1 MLIDFYGLLRKID
14 IRYKA
19 VFISSFVFGLLS
31 QGMGLFNK
39 YSVQD
44 DPITYNGFKDSIPLG
59 RWMLAIISNIEMRLF
74 GDEHYSMPTFNGFIG
89 LLFVAI
95 TACLIVNILEIRD
108 IFLCAVIAGMMVASP
123 VITCTFGFLYCVPNY
138 MLSMLMGILGVFFL
152 LKKDRWF
159 YWAIGIILIG
169 TSIGIYQAYLP
180 IITTTMLIE
189 LIGFVRNNSISDS
202 IKKLSRAA
210 ISCALFMLIYF
221 VGMKISLDCTGL
233 KLASYRGLSD
243 VEQVKIV
250 DYLER
255 IMFAYNEFF
264 TPTKGAD
271 YYIYLGNILNVYRL
285 VLIIGTVLCF
295 IMLIRLFK
303 EDKLKAIIC
312 GFLMALFPLSS
323 NLIFVMVHKSQV
335 YSLMVYATLFPFIF
349 FAWLVYNT
357 EFNKE
362 FWGKSLSVLTATI
375 LTLIVIMFSRVD
387 NRCYLKAT
395 YCQQEAISYFT
406 TLITHIKSTE
416 GFKDDMKIA
425 LVNEGKISDEMF
437 VTGDNRHLSDIVL
450 MPYFDS
456 YGYVNSYSWKSFI
469 WQWCGFN
476 PAKVDAKEFENRDEV
491 KKMPHYPDDGSIKII
506 DDVIVI
512 NF

>member
-1 MLIDFYGLLRKID
+1 
-14 IRYKA
+14 
-19 VFISSFVFGLLS
+19 
-31 QGMGLFNK
+31 
-39 YSVQD
+39 
-44 DPITYNGFKDSIPLG
+44 
-59 RWMLAIISNIEMRLF
+59 
-74 GDEHYSMPTFNGFIG
+74 
-89 LLFVAI
+89 
-95 TACLIVNILEIRD
+95 
-108 IFLCAVIAGMMVASP
+108 
-123 VITCTFGFLYCVPNY
+123 
-138 MLSMLMGILGVFFL
+138 
-152 LKKDRWF
+152 
-159 YWAIGIILIG
+159 
-169 TSIGIYQAYLP
+169 
-180 IITTTMLIE
+180 
-189 LIGFVRNNSISDS
+189 
-202 IKKLSRAA
+202 
-210 ISCALFMLIYF
+210 
-221 VGMKISLDCTGL
+221 
-233 KLASYRGLSD
+233 
-243 VEQVKIV
+243 
-250 DYLER
+250 
-255 IMFAYNEFF
+255 
-264 TPTKGAD
+264 
-271 YYIYLGNILNVYRL
+271 
-285 VLIIGTVLCF
+285 
-295 IMLIRLFK
+295 
-303 EDKLKAIIC
+303 
-312 GFLMALFPLSS
+312 
-323 NLIFVMVHKSQV
+323 
-335 YSLMVYATLFPFIF
+335 MVYATLFPFIF

-491 KKMPHYPDDGSIKII
+491 KKMPHYTDDGSIKII